1 MKKFLALLLALTM
14 LVAILTA
21 CAEPEDASGASSA
34 ESGEAVSE
42 GSGSVDVSDEGSQKE
57 LVYDT
62 TPRDI
67 AFSVDFL
74 PVSMNY
80 EEQNLKNML
89 IYGNKTTCEPF
100 VVESSDE
107 AYALVER
114 FDPYNEQTY
123 YNDYISNLPD
133 GFFDEKVLLI
143 NDCTQPCTGYTMAV
157 RGVRVDENGVT
168 VDFIYDQT
176 EFGGDMV
183 CPDLMIV
190 TLDKSDVYGHESFKT
205 TVSLTPF
212 DTTER
217 ELDFET
223 FDFIGTLD
231 LPYNEISK
239 NVPYPIKIM
248 SVGALK
254 RYAEES
260 QSEEFIEFAN
270 GKTEEYFR
278 DHALLVSYIE
288 STNESN
294 EFEIV
299 GVFNYEKG
307 TAIKMTRNLTR
318 EAGNPVNRIIVTE
331 VDFSAVFG
339 AQSVFHA
346 LSDGDWQQKQ
356 SGLAY
361 FDGKPLEGVEVEMD
375 ILERETMIPVVA
387 TLKGMGASVSWSSDT
402 KATISFKGYTYTLD
416 LKKKIVRRAGE
427 DRLWGSVEDRIAL
440 DKELMVTSDDM
451 FGLLIID
458 LHFDFYCDLLTHEMQ
473 ITTRKS

>member
-1 MKKFLALLLALTM
+1 MSVALFA
-14 LVAILTA
+14 A
-21 CAEPEDASGASSA
+21 CAEVEDTSGASSSA
-34 ESGEAVSE
+34 ESDDAGFE
-42 GSGSVDVSDEGSQKE
+42 GSGSVDLSDEGSQKE

-67 AFSVDFL
+67 NFSVDFL
-74 PVSMNY
+74 PVSLNY

-100 VVESSDE
+100 VIESSDE
-107 AYALVER
+107 ADALVER
-114 FDPYNEQTY
+114 FDPYNDERY
-123 YNDYISNLPD
+123 YKDYLSNLPD
-133 GFFDEKVLLI
+133 GFFDEKMLLI

-157 RGVRVDENGVT
+157 RGVRVDESGVT

-176 EFGGDMV
+176 EVGGDMV

-190 TLDKSDVYGHESFKT
+190 TVDKSDVYGHENFKT
-205 TVSLTPF
+205 TVELMPF

-217 ELDFET
+217 ELEFEN
-223 FDFIGTLD
+223 FDFVGTLY

-239 NVPYPIKIM
+239 NAPYCMKIM
-248 SVGALK
+248 TLGALK
-254 RYAEES
+254 RYADES

-294 EFEIV
+294 EFEVV
-299 GVFNYEKG
+299 GVYNYEKG
-307 TAIKMTRNLTR
+307 TAVKMTRNLTR

-346 LSDGDWQQKQ
+346 LSDGTWQQKQ
-356 SGLAY
+356 TGLVY
-361 FDGKPLEGVEVEMD
+361 FDGKPLEGVEFEMD
-375 ILERETMIPVVA
+375 IIERESMIPVVA
-387 TLKGMGASVSWSSDT
+387 TLEGMGASVSWSSDT
-402 KATISFKGYTYTLD
+402 KASISFKGYTYTLD
-416 LKKKIVRRAGE
+416 LKKKTVRRAGE
-427 DRLWGSVEDRIAL
+427 DRLWGTVENRIAL
-440 DKELMVTSDDM
+440 DKELMVTSNDM

-458 LHFDFYCDLLTHEMQ
+458 LNIDFYCDLRTHEMQ